1 MLGILDRL
9 DEGILDDRKE
19 TYAANLRLC
28 GKVEYCSYILTIYMH
43 SQMER
48 GLQFFMEVTYL
59 AK

>member
-1 MLGILDRL
+1 MLGIFDRL

-28 GKVEYCSYILTIYMH
+28 GKVEYCSYILTMH